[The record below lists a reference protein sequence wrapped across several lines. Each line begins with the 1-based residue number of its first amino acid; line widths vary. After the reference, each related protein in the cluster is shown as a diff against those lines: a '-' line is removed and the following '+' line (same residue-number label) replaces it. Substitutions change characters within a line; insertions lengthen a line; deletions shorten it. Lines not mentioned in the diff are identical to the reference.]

1 MSAASPAGRASD
13 EDHSSPSWA
22 DEAWSSEDE
31 RQSPTAQPVRIKLKR
46 SRSRAPE
53 ADTEAEGDVTRA
65 STQYDSAAEVDM
77 SPSPVPSQRTDVT
90 AAAVRAA
97 VGALPRARPLKQLRA
112 KTLPA
117 ALEAL
122 IVGLKKRDT
131 YLFFHEPVNADEVP
145 GYREV
150 ITHPMDLGTMEKR
163 LHAGHYKTMD
173 MFQHDFMLVTQ
184 NAQTF
189 NPPTSIYHTAARRL
203 ETWGLR
209 AIAREAMS
217 VVDEDELPSRASPQP
232 EGRRGRRKRSAH
244 ERAMGDS
251 LIEAEPNAEYLSR
264 RMMRIGSARSTTWS
278 LQGVDTKDPEELVF
292 RRTLAYAGVG
302 QHQLTGKSA
311 CSACAQAK
319 AKPRLA
325 PPLSLLHDGAAEKSG
340 EADGDVAPLVYR
352 DDGALESSELAD
364 AREFLAQQ
372 VYNQPVLESL
382 QHLPLSLS
390 VPAPTNGGAPP
401 EPTLVFPPAQVG
413 RPDAMLASTL
423 AAPAAPSTNVSHT
436 FADTPVPE
444 AQRPQ
449 PFAVASQPGPAGLG
463 ASGPW
468 STLHTWPAPAPPALQ
483 ESGLRLNRR
492 ERELEQELDEHNW
505 TFGRPHLQRFLAQE
519 DVGLYA
525 SMPAW
530 AARRADQPQLQSYAA
545 VAGPH
550 LTHLLR
556 EHLRAMPYRALGL
569 PRTAQFV
576 PRASLQQLPVALQVS
591 MQGAQETERLIET
604 VYGSVDGM
612 AYARSLAAFVGG
624 ASEGL
629 PHEPEADEKPA
640 PKMPRRT
647 CPTASEALPLAEH
660 VQWRVLYPL
669 TGGLLGLLDDAG
681 AALHQ
686 APADPLLELLDDKD
700 GLVSS
705 ALCTM

>member
-1 MSAASPAGRASD
+1 
-13 EDHSSPSWA
+13 
-22 DEAWSSEDE
+22 
-31 RQSPTAQPVRIKLKR
+31 
-46 SRSRAPE
+46 
-53 ADTEAEGDVTRA
+53 
-65 STQYDSAAEVDM
+65 
-77 SPSPVPSQRTDVT
+77 
-90 AAAVRAA
+90 
-97 VGALPRARPLKQLRA
+97 
-112 KTLPA
+112 
-117 ALEAL
+117 
-122 IVGLKKRDT
+122 
-131 YLFFHEPVNADEVP
+131 
-145 GYREV
+145 
-150 ITHPMDLGTMEKR
+150 MEKR
-163 LHAGHYKTMD
+163 LHAGYYKTMD

-217 VVDEDELPSRASPQP
+217 VVDEDELPSRASPLP
-232 EGRRGRRKRSAH
+232 EGGRRGRRKRSAH

-278 LQGVDTKDPEELVF
+278 LQGVDTDDPEELVF

-311 CSACAQAK
+311 CIARAQAK

-325 PPLSLLHDGAAEKSG
+325 PPLSLLHDGATEKG
-340 EADGDVAPLVYR
+340 GDADGDLAPLVFR
-352 DDGALESSELAD
+352 DDGALEASELAD

-372 VYNQPVLESL
+372 TYNQPVLESL

-390 VPAPTNGGAPP
+390 VPAPTNGSAPA

-423 AAPAAPSTNVSHT
+423 AAPAAPSTNASHT
-436 FADTPVPE
+436 FTDTPVPE

-449 PFAVASQPGPAGLG
+449 PYAVASQPGPAGLG

-468 STLHTWPAPAPPALQ
+468 STLPTWPAPAPPALQ

-505 TFGRPHLQRFLAQE
+505 TFGRPHMQRFLAQE

-530 AARRADQPQLQSYAA
+530 AARRADQPQLQPYAA

-576 PRASLQQLPVALQVS
+576 PRASLQQLPLALQVS

-612 AYARSLAAFVGG
+612 AYARSLAAFVSG
-624 ASEGL
+624 ADDGL
-629 PHEPEADEKPA
+629 PGEPEAGLQSEPWI
-640 PKMPRRT
+640 PPRRT
-647 CPTASEALPLAEH
+647 RPDATEALPLAEH
-660 VQWRVLYPL
+660 VRWRVLYPL
-669 TGGLLGLLDDAG
+669 TGGLLGVLDDAG
-681 AALHQ
+681 AALRHG
-686 APADPLLELLDDKD
+686 PADPLLELLDDKE

>member
-1 MSAASPAGRASD
+1 
-13 EDHSSPSWA
+13 
-22 DEAWSSEDE
+22 
-31 RQSPTAQPVRIKLKR
+31 
-46 SRSRAPE
+46 
-53 ADTEAEGDVTRA
+53 
-65 STQYDSAAEVDM
+65 
-77 SPSPVPSQRTDVT
+77 
-90 AAAVRAA
+90 
-97 VGALPRARPLKQLRA
+97 
-112 KTLPA
+112 
-117 ALEAL
+117 
-122 IVGLKKRDT
+122 
-131 YLFFHEPVNADEVP
+131 VNADEVP

-163 LHAGHYKTMD
+163 LHEGYYKTMD

-217 VVDEDELPSRASPQP
+217 VVDEDELPSRASPQ
-232 EGRRGRRKRSAH
+232 EAEGGRRGRRKRTAH

-251 LIEAEPNAEYLSR
+251 LIEAEPNAEHLSR

-278 LQGVDTKDPEELVF
+278 LQGVDTDDPAELVF

-311 CSACAQAK
+311 CSARAQAK

-325 PPLSLLHDGAAEKSG
+325 PPLSLLLDSTAPEKSG
-340 EADGDVAPLVYR
+340 DPESDAAPLVYR
-352 DDGALESSELAD
+352 DDGALEASELAD

-372 VYNQPVLESL
+372 AYNQPVLESL

-390 VPAPTNGGAPP
+390 MPAPTNGGAPA
-401 EPTLVFPPAQVG
+401 EPSLVFPPAQVG

-423 AAPAAPSTNVSHT
+423 AAPVAPSTNASHT

-449 PFAVASQPGPAGLG
+449 PYAVASQPGPAGLG
-463 ASGPW
+463 ATSPW
-468 STLHTWPAPAPPALQ
+468 TTLHVWPAPAPPALQ

-505 TFGRPHLQRFLAQE
+505 TFGRPHMQRLLAQE

-525 SMPAW
+525 NMPAW

-545 VAGPH
+545 VAGPR

-612 AYARSLAAFVGG
+612 AYARSVAAFVGG
-624 ASEGL
+624 ATDDL
-629 PHEPEADEKPA
+629 PADEPEPRVKQESGPA
-640 PKMPRRT
+640 APPRRT
-647 CPTASEALPLAEH
+647 RPGASDALPLAEH
-660 VQWRVLYPL
+660 VKWRVLYPL

-681 AALHQ
+681 AAL
-686 APADPLLELLDDKD
+686 APRHGLADPLLELLDDKE

-705 ALCTM
+705 ALYTM